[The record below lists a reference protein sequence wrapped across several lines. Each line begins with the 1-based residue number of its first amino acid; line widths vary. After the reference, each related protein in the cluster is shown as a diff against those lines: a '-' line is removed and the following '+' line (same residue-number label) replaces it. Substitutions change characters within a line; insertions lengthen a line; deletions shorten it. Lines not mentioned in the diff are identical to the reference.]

1 MYDTPEA
8 VMKRGDE
15 DMALPKVDKIWMD
28 GTLVDWDQAQVHV
41 LTHALHYGTG
51 VFEGI
56 RCYETPEGP
65 AVFRLTEHM
74 QRFERSAKMLFM
86 DLGYSVDEMVE
97 AVKDTVRANGLKSCY
112 IRPIAFRGYGVMGL
126 DPIPAPVQVS
136 IAAWPWET
144 YMGEEALVK
153 GVDVGV
159 SSWRQRSVNAM
170 PPAIKATANYLNS
183 SLARIEANRH
193 GYNEAVM
200 LNEDGKVCEG
210 TGENLFI
217 VRDGIISTPP
227 VSDGVLEGITRDSI
241 ITIADD
247 LGYDVLEESLVRT
260 DLYVAD
266 EMFMTGSAA
275 ELVPVRSVDGR
286 VIGDAGPITMELQQT
301 FFRAVHG
308 EEPAYKEWLELV

>member
-1 MYDTPEA
+1 
-8 VMKRGDE
+8 
-15 DMALPKVDKIWMD
+15 MALPEVEFIWMD
-28 GTLVDWDQAQVHV
+28 GKLVPWADANVHV

-56 RCYETPEGP
+56 RCYETPDGP
-65 AVFRLTEHM
+65 AVFRLVEHM
-74 QRFERSAKMLFM
+74 ERFERSAKMLFM

-97 AVKDTVRANGLKSCY
+97 AVKETIRANKLPACY

-126 DPIPAPVQVS
+126 DPIPAPVSIS

-144 YMGEEALVK
+144 YMGEEALVR

-159 SSWRQRSVNAM
+159 SSWRQRSANAM
-170 PPAIKATANYLNS
+170 PPAIKSTGNYLNS

-200 LNEDGKVCEG
+200 LNEDGRVCEG

-217 VRDGIISTPP
+217 VRDEVISTPP
-227 VSDGVLEGITRDSI
+227 VSDGILEGITRDSVMV
-241 ITIADD
+241 IADN
-247 LGYDVLEESLVRT
+247 LGYPVIEESLVRT
-260 DLYVAD
+260 DLYTAD

-286 VIGDAGPITMELQQT
+286 VIGDAGPVTLELQKA
-301 FFRAVHG
+301 FFAAVRG
-308 EEPAYKEWLELV
+308 QDPAYEEWLDRL

>member
-1 MYDTPEA
+1 
-8 VMKRGDE
+8 
-15 DMALPKVDKIWMD
+15 MALPEVEFIWMD
-28 GTLVDWDQAQVHV
+28 GKLVPWADAKVHV
-41 LTHALHYGTG
+41 LTHALHYGSG

-56 RCYETPEGP
+56 RCYETADGP

-74 QRFERSAKMLFM
+74 ERFERSARMLFM
-86 DLGYSVDEMVE
+86 DLGYSVDELSV
-97 AVKDTVRANGLKSCY
+97 AVRDTIRANKLPACY

-136 IAAWPWET
+136 IACWPWET
-144 YMGEEALVK
+144 YMGEDALVH

-159 SSWRQRSVNAM
+159 SSWRQRSANAN

-200 LNEDGKVCEG
+200 LNEEGKVCEG

-217 VRDGIISTPP
+217 VRDGVISTPP
-227 VSDGVLEGITRDSI
+227 VSDGILEGITRDSI
-241 ITIADD
+241 MIIADN
-247 LGYDVLEESLVRT
+247 LGYPVIEESLVRT
-260 DLYVAD
+260 DLYCAD

-275 ELVPVRSVDGR
+275 EVVPVRSVDGR
-286 VIGDAGPITMELQQT
+286 LIGDAGPVTLELQKT
-301 FFRAVHG
+301 FFRVVHG
-308 EEPAYKEWLELV
+308 EEPGYEEWLEHV